1 MTTKIYLVSY
11 VSYTESDNYL
21 YSDVRPFTDEEE
33 ARHEFISLRDG
44 AYSECQYGAAWDSVE
59 SMSEEERKDEY
70 QYDVTEND
78 GGDTYEVSSNAYEGF
93 KVIVK
98 LETKE
103 VEVPQATDRRKYG
116 MPIKELRD
124 QIAAFTG
131 DKKREA
137 MRKAKIFA
145 SHISL
150 RHVSEIVSI
159 NYGHRDDEHGQRTE
173 DHNWLEFRWRDLD
186 GDCDTFSIIE

>member
-1 MTTKIYLVSY
+1 MAT
-11 VSYTESDNYL
+11 NYKDL
-21 YSDVRPFTDEEE
+21 MERYIKRIEEL
-33 ARHEFISLRDG
+33 SG
-44 AYSECQYGAAWDSVE
+44 
-59 SMSEEERKDEY
+59 
-70 QYDVTEND
+70 
-78 GGDTYEVSSNAYEGF
+78 
-93 KVIVK
+93 VK
-98 LETKE
+98 LRFAGCNGEWCASGFTPWSYLRGYHSRRDICLYLDGIVVGLE
-103 VEVPQATDRRKYG
+103 HQQREYRRKYG

>member
-1 MTTKIYLVSY
+1 MKATIFILSW
-11 VSYTESDNYL
+11 VSYTSSDDYL
-21 YSDVRPFTDEEE
+21 YTDIKTFTDEQE
-33 ARHEFISLRDG
+33 ARREFERG
-44 AYSECQYGAAWDSVE
+44 CRNARKECQWGAAWDDIDN
-59 SMSEEERKDEY
+59 MTDEERAEEY
-70 QYDVTEND
+70 EYDVEESSGTND
-78 GGDTYEVSSNAYEGF
+78 YTVGSEAYEGY
-93 KVIVK
+93 KVQVT
-98 LETKE
+98 LREKE